1 MRCMS
6 SDSTTRSPFNDESP
20 AVCGVDKNGH
30 HVLGGNTTGVAMGG
44 LKAATQS
51 DVNSTSTSKTSS
63 SGMAVV
69 TSVQSGAA
77 SIKNATDTAS
87 ADVSSAASA
96 GTGTAASQQSS
107 STDSYGSAST
117 EPTDNPASCTEVVQT
132 ATGSSDLSKTQPKD
146 LVDKPDVLHCYLIL
160 AAQKGRR

>member
-1 MRCMS
+1 
-6 SDSTTRSPFNDESP
+6 
-20 AVCGVDKNGH
+20 
-30 HVLGGNTTGVAMGG
+30 
-44 LKAATQS
+44 
-51 DVNSTSTSKTSS
+51 VNSTSISKTSS
-63 SGMAVV
+63 SGTAAI

-77 SIKNATDTAS
+77 SVRNATDTAS

-96 GTGTAASQQSS
+96 GTGTAASQQSG

-117 EPTDNPASCTEVVQT
+117 EPDDNPASCTEVVQT

-146 LVDKPDVLHCYLIL
+146 LVDQPDVLHCYLVL

>member
-1 MRCMS
+1 MPTA
-6 SDSTTRSPFNDESP
+6 DSTAST
-20 AVCGVDKNGH
+20 ATTTDKSGH
-30 HVLGGNTTGVAMGG
+30 QVLGGNTTGAALGG

-51 DVNSTSTSKTSS
+51 NVNSTSISKTSS
-63 SGMAVV
+63 SGTAAI

-77 SIKNATDTAS
+77 SVRNATDTAS

-96 GTGTAASQQSS
+96 GTGTAASQQSG

-117 EPTDNPASCTEVVQT
+117 EPDHNPASCTEIVQT

-146 LVDKPDVLHCYLIL
+146 LVDQPDVLHCNLVL

>member
-1 MRCMS
+1 MS

-87 ADVSSAASA
+87 ADGLALQLVSKAA
-96 GTGTAASQQSS
+96 
-107 STDSYGSAST
+107 
-117 EPTDNPASCTEVVQT
+117 VQT
-132 ATGSSDLSKTQPKD
+132 HMAVPAQNQLTT
-146 LVDKPDVLHCYLIL
+146 LHL
-160 AAQKGRR
+160 ALK